1 MVADNVVSY
10 EAVLAN
16 GEIITADA
24 QNNSDI
30 FFALKG
36 GGNQFAIVTE
46 FRFRTYP
53 VGQVWGGYKIYSK
66 SKKSALMDAV
76 QDLTANYNDPKAAVI
91 VTFSTTLD
99 ALVDIFVVFYF
110 YNDPNGPGEILKKFN
125 EIPALIDATKTRSL
139 LNLLKSNSRFSLEGS
154 RYLSRTSTLP
164 NLPGLNGTSLY
175 NQLFDEW
182 YKEARSI
189 QLAEPNNYVF
199 SMAFQPVPHQ
209 LAQASIKNPSGVNL
223 LGLDPNHGDKVFM
236 EYTASYTTRSIDQ
249 SARDHLTK
257 LVDTGLSNVQKD
269 FAGLEPT
276 NYKSGD
282 LQEASYQPLFM
293 NDAMYDQDVF
303 ASDGSANHDKLVQ
316 IQSERDPKGFFAKRT
331 GGFKVN

>member
-53 VGQVWGGYKIYSK
+53 VGQIWGGYKIYTK
-66 SKKSALMDAV
+66 DKKNALMDAV
-76 QDLTANYNDPKAAVI
+76 QELTANYDDPKAAVI

-99 ALVDIFVVFYF
+99 TLVDIFVVFYF
-110 YNDPNGPGEILKKFN
+110 YNDPNGPGEILNKFDQ
-125 EIPALIDATKTRSL
+125 IPALIDATKTRSL
-139 LNLLKSNSRFSLEGS
+139 LNLLKSNSIFSLDGS

-164 NLPGLNGTSLY
+164 NLPGVNGTSLY

-182 YKEARSI
+182 YQEARKI
-189 QLAEPNNYVF
+189 QIAEPHNYVF

-209 LAQASIKNPSGVNL
+209 LAEASIKNPSGANL

-236 EYTASYTTRSIDQ
+236 EYTASYTTGKIDQ
-249 SARDHLTK
+249 SAIGHLTR
-257 LVDTGLSNVQKD
+257 LVDTGLSKVQEN

-276 NYKSGD
+276 NYKAGD
-282 LQEASYQPLFM
+282 LKAASYQPLFM
-293 NDAMYDQDVF
+293 NDAMFNQDVF
-303 ASDGSANHDKLVQ
+303 ASYGSANHDKLVQ
-316 IQSERDPKGFFAKRT
+316 IQRERDPKGFFAKRT
-331 GGFKVN
+331 GGFKVD